1 MANKIALVTGGS
13 RGLGKDMALRLAEK
27 GHYVVI
33 TFKSQKDAAEDVIK
47 EIESN
52 GGQAASLSFDAN
64 DIPSLSHFIGEFKQ
78 IITTKWNTD
87 KFDFLINN
95 AGIGATI
102 PFAQATEE
110 AFDQFVNIHFKSVFF
125 LTQKL
130 LPIMNDNGSIIN
142 ISSGTTRF
150 CVPGYSIYSPMKG
163 AIEVFT
169 RCLAKEIGA
178 RRITANIV
186 APGPVE
192 TDFNNG
198 GNRDIPER
206 NQFLASLSPFGR
218 VGQATDIGGVVAFL
232 CSADAAWI
240 NGQRIEV
247 SGGINL

>member
-13 RGLGKDMALRLAEK
+13 RGLGRDMALRLAEK

-47 EIESN
+47 KIESN

-64 DIPSLSHFIGEFKQ
+64 DIASLNDFIGEFKQ
-78 IITTKWNTD
+78 LITTKWNRD

-150 CVPGYSIYSPMKG
+150 CVPGYSIYSSMKG

-178 RRITANIV
+178 RGITANVV

-218 VGQATDIGGVVAFL
+218 VGHASDIGGVVAFL